1 MAEESGSKE
10 DPVGLRKEIA
20 RSRELVVRNF
30 AGLRYE
36 LDFPLKIRN
45 AFQRNTAVWVGAAL
59 AAGLFLALLR
69 ARPKKVYI
77 SGGGGRKIRGS
88 NKTLLESGLL
98 LSAVKLGITI
108 LQPLVV
114 SYFKKQGAK
123 TRDNVRRSSGW

>member
-20 RSRELVVRNF
+20 RSRELVVRDF

-36 LDFPLKIRN
+36 FDFPLKIRK
-45 AFQRNTAVWVGAAL
+45 AFQRNTAFWVGSAL
-59 AAGLFLALLR
+59 AVGLILALLR

-77 SGGGGRKIRGS
+77 SGGGGRKVRAS

>member
-10 DPVGLRKEIA
+10 DPVGLQKKIA
-20 RSRELVVRNF
+20 RSRELVVRDF

-36 LDFPLKIRN
+36 LNFPLKIRK
-45 AFQRNTAVWVGAAL
+45 AFQRNTAVWVGTAL

-69 ARPKKVYI
+69 SRPRKVYV
-77 SGGGGRKIRGS
+77 SGGGGRKVRAS

-108 LQPLVV
+108 LQPLVI

-123 TRDNVRRSSGW
+123 TRADARRPSGW